1 MARKGKKR
9 REARRR
15 KHQDA
20 EGVAAPRASTG
31 DVADEESP
39 PAPVETAK
47 KPARQKKKKGG
58 TRVRISPWW
67 FAGVGAI
74 AAVGVFAFLIAT
86 SGSSGTTVPQ
96 VTAPPDPRVQGLVPV
111 QTLQLEAGGS
121 DVDAYFEPMR
131 LTGPAGEA
139 IEIVIENTGSLSHNL
154 TVAGVDDEY
163 DTSDDWVSRPE
174 LIEPGDT
181 GSLVIKLDDPGTY
194 RFQCSLHPQ
203 QQFGELVLE

>member
-9 REARRR
+9 REARRQ
-15 KHQDA
+15 KHRHGEDT
-20 EGVAAPRASTG
+20 AAPTASR
-31 DVADEESP
+31 DDIVSEESP
-39 PAPVETAK
+39 PAPADTAR

-67 FAGVGAI
+67 FAGIGAV

-111 QTLQLEAGGS
+111 ETLPLEAGGS

-139 IEIVIENTGSLSHNL
+139 IEIVIENTGSLSHNV
-154 TVAGVDDEY
+154 TVAGVDDTY
-163 DTSDDWVSRPE
+163 GTSDDWVSRPE

-181 GSLVIKLDDPGTY
+181 GSLVVKIDDPGTY

>member
-20 EGVAAPRASTG
+20 ESVAAPRASTD
-31 DVADEESP
+31 DVADEETP
-39 PAPVETAK
+39 PAPAETK
-47 KPARQKKKKGG
+47 TKPARQKKKKGG

-86 SGSSGTTVPQ
+86 SGSSGTTVPR

-111 QTLQLEAGGS
+111 ETLPLEAGGS
-121 DVDAYFEPMR
+121 DVDAYFDPTR

-139 IEIVIENTGSLSHNL
+139 VEIVIENTGSLSHNV
-154 TVAGVDDEY
+154 TIAGVDGQY
-163 DTSDDWVSRPE
+163 DTPDDWVSRPE

-181 GSLVIKLDDPGTY
+181 GNLVFKIDAPGTY
-194 RFQCSLHPQ
+194 AFRCSLHPDL
-203 QQFGELVLE
+203 QFGELVLE